1 MKRSVLFFLLFLGG
15 LSLLVY
21 CLERSPHDFAE
32 SECGMCHRGDPAAAS
47 SLLPEGS
54 TVACTGCHGDI
65 LRSGFM
71 HPVDVRPV
79 QVRIPRDFPLA
90 RSGMIVCTTCHGV
103 HSAHIDTLGQKTYFL
118 RRQERGRAF
127 CAGCH
132 SQATLAG
139 GGHEL
144 GLGEAHFQS
153 KYISTGYGQELDET
167 SKNCISCHDGT
178 YGSSVSISSG
188 VWQHGGNY
196 ASAGVGLDRKHPIGI
211 DYEEARAKHGRK
223 TDLRPLAMV
232 DPRIQLYDGRLG
244 CGTCH
249 NPYSHLDKDLVMSNE
264 RSALCFACH
273 QMDE

>member
-1 MKRSVLFFLLFLGG
+1 MKKSVFIPLFFLWA

-32 SECGMCHRGDPAAAS
+32 SECGLCHQGDPAAAD
-47 SLLPEGS
+47 SLFLDSS

-71 HPVDVRPV
+71 HPVDVRPE
-79 QVRIPRDFPLA
+79 QVGIPRDFPLA
-90 RSGMIVCTTCHGV
+90 RSGLLGCITCHSV
-103 HSAHIDTLGQKTYFL
+103 HSDHLDGAGEKTYFL

-127 CAGCH
+127 CASCH
-132 SQATLAG
+132 TRATLAG
-139 GGHEL
+139 SGHQQS
-144 GLGEAHFQS
+144 LGEAHFQS
-153 KYISTGYGQELDET
+153 KYISIGYGQELDET

-188 VWQHGGNY
+188 VWQHSSNY
-196 ASAGVGLDRKHPIGI
+196 DSVGMGLDRKHPIGI
-211 DYEEARAKHGRK
+211 DYEESRLKHGRK
-223 TDLRPLAMV
+223 TDLRPIAMV
-232 DPRIQLYDGRLG
+232 DRRIQLYNGRLG

-249 NPYSHLDKDLVMSNE
+249 NPYSNLEDDLVMSNA

-273 QMDE
+273 QLD

>member
-1 MKRSVLFFLLFLGG
+1 MKKSVLLSLLFVCALAV
-15 LSLLVY
+15 LVY
-21 CLERSPHDFAE
+21 CLEPGPHDFKQ
-32 SECGMCHRGDPAAAS
+32 SECGMCHQGDPGLAN
-47 SLLPEGS
+47 SLLPASS
-54 TVACTGCHGDI
+54 TGACTKCHGDI

-71 HPVDVRPV
+71 HPFDVRPERV
-79 QVRIPRDFPLA
+79 SIPLDFPLA
-90 RSGMIVCTTCHGV
+90 PSGLLVCTTCHGV
-103 HSAHIDTLGQKTYFL
+103 HAAHLDAFGQKTYFL

-132 SQATLAG
+132 TQSTLT

-178 YGSSVSISSG
+178 YGSSVSLSSG
-188 VWQHGGNY
+188 VWQHSSNYDPGGR
-196 ASAGVGLDRKHPIGI
+196 GLSRKHPIGI
-211 DYEEARAKHGRK
+211 NYEEARLRHGRK

-249 NPYSHLDKDLVMSNE
+249 NPYSHLEDDLVMSNE
-264 RSALCFACH
+264 RSALCFTCH
-273 QMDE
+273 QMD